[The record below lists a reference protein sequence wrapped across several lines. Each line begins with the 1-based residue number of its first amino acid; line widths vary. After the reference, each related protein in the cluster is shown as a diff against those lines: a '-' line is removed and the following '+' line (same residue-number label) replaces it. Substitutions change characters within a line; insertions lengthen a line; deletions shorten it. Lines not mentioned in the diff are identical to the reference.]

1 MARTPQAPRPGS
13 RSGSMFPDL
22 DAAYE
27 RQLEAMARVRRAV
40 ATVATSRKKLE
51 LRLEEIQQEPTEGE
65 GGAEAELAEV
75 RRQLD
80 AARAEERRVS
90 EASQRLQVRVS
101 ALHDA
106 KAAVEAACVAADETA
121 RATLAEV
128 TGS

>member
-1 MARTPQAPRPGS
+1 
-13 RSGSMFPDL
+13 MFPDL
-22 DAAYE
+22 DAAYG
-27 RQLEAMARVRRAV
+27 RQLEAMARLRRAV
-40 ATVATSRKKLE
+40 AAVATSRKKLE
-51 LRLEEIQQEPTEGE
+51 LRLDEIQREATVGK
-65 GGAEAELAEV
+65 GDADAELAEV
-75 RRQLD
+75 RRQLG
-80 AARAEERRVS
+80 AARAEERRMS